1 MQSVI
6 LSISEMKYFID
17 QTITKLRVVCSRK
30 IGRQL
35 ISHIDLRRKMNTFK
49 ASTPQVHFA
58 GKLASGFSPAEQL
71 PYKEIWLL

>member
-35 ISHIDLRRKMNTFK
+35 ISHIDLRRKMNTNK
-49 ASTPQVHFA
+49 ASTLQVHFA
-58 GKLASGFSPAEQL
+58 GKLASGFPPAEQL
-71 PYKEIWLL
+71 PYREIWLL